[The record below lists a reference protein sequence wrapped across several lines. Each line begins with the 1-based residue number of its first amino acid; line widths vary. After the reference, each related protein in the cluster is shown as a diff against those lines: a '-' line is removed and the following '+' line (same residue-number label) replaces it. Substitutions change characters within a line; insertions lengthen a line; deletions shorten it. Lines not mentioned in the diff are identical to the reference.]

1 VPKDSAPC
9 SVLLNSTIKS
19 RITDDSWIDLS
30 GTRHFSL
37 LPNLSYFVG
46 VVPVL
51 PVGGL
56 FANHAAAAGTASE
69 TQVAT
74 MLNLAA
80 RSGNSTGKAL
90 ANNRVMLGVPD
101 DGANALF
108 LRDRDVWR
116 ERLSIRK
123 AFNQRLLADSPYQPV
138 DNLLSVR
145 EPALWTKI
153 QRRLSGD
160 WASDGVDADRYFSS
174 SSAWRGLLAIARRG
188 TRSGWCVAMAS
199 SDDQLAKLEDDLNSP
214 RINAGIRGD
223 TAVITSDNGVRS
235 FQVSTPF
242 PAARCRGT

>member
-1 VPKDSAPC
+1 
-9 SVLLNSTIKS
+9 
-19 RITDDSWIDLS
+19 
-30 GTRHFSL
+30 
-37 LPNLSYFVG
+37 
-46 VVPVL
+46 
-51 PVGGL
+51 
-56 FANHAAAAGTASE
+56 
-69 TQVAT
+69 

-108 LRDRDVWR
+108 LRDRDV
-116 ERLSIRK
+116 LAVSALDQK

-174 SSAWRGLLAIARRG
+174 SSAWRGFISY
-188 TRSGWCVAMAS
+188 RSPWNP
-199 SDDQLAKLEDDLNSP
+199 Q
-214 RINAGIRGD
+214 
-223 TAVITSDNGVRS
+223 
-235 FQVSTPF
+235 
-242 PAARCRGT
+242 